1 MIDPLFCEVPTVTG
15 SDDKQLQRELGPK
28 CLHFSIHPSVL
39 AAATAANRIAAYIIL
54 THGPNIIS
62 FGRGEYIRLL
72 PSTSSHHVLSSSC
85 PVSLFLIPIWLCLF
99 SAQEEGIVT
108 MSQFGTVTTM
118 YHFVRAALFCSPP
131 KSSSKNWPEIEIMKN
146 GS

>member
-1 MIDPLFCEVPTVTG
+1 MIDPLFCQVPTVTG

-28 CLHFSIHPSVL
+28 CLHFSIHPCVL

-72 PSTSSHHVLSSSC
+72 PSTLSHHVLSSSC

-99 SAQEEGIVT
+99 SWLGGWHCHNVT
-108 MSQFGTVTTM
+108 VWNGNNYVCIIPRGL
-118 YHFVRAALFCSPP
+118 YYFVPLQNLLP
-131 KSSSKNWPEIEIMKN
+131 KTGLKQKS
-146 GS
+146 